1 MLPNFSYIRP
11 ASLAEALDHLAAPGA
26 RAHAGGTDLLGCLRD
41 RVFDARLV
49 VSLGGLAE
57 LRGISTARDGSLR
70 IGALTRIADVAAHPE
85 IAGQYSAL
93 AHAADAVASPQIR
106 HQGTI
111 GGNLCQRP
119 RCWYFRG
126 DFDCARKGG
135 DVCYAMAG
143 ENQRHA
149 LFGAGACLAV
159 HPSDTATALVALRA
173 RASIAGRRG
182 ARSVDLESFFV
193 LPDEDM
199 AKENVLQP
207 DEILTEIVVPSP
219 PAGFVS
225 AFRKVR
231 TRGAFDFALA
241 SLAVGLAIRQ
251 GRVEAPR
258 IVLGAAALKPWRAVE
273 AEQALAGARLNAKTI
288 ALAANAAVRNAT
300 PLEENAYKIPMFRG
314 LVLEVRREGG
324 ATAGPGSARS
334 RCRS

>member
-11 ASLAEALDHLAAPGA
+11 ASLAEALDQLAAPGA

-41 RVFDARLV
+41 RVFDARVV
-49 VSLGGLAE
+49 VSLGGLRE
-57 LRGISTARDGSLR
+57 LRGISTVAGGALR
-70 IGALTRIADVAAHPE
+70 IGALTTIAEVAAHPVVVE
-85 IAGQYSAL
+85 RCTAL

-126 DFDCARKGG
+126 DFDCTRKGG
-135 DVCYAMAG
+135 QICYAMAG
-143 ENQRHA
+143 EHQRHA
-149 LFGAGACLAV
+149 VFGAGACLAV
-159 HPSDTATALVALRA
+159 HPSDTATALVALGA
-173 RASIAGRRG
+173 RANIAGRGG
-182 ARSVDLESFFV
+182 ARSVDLESFFL

-207 DEILTEIVVPSP
+207 DEILTDVVVPP
-219 PAGFVS
+219 PPPGFVS

-241 SLAVGLAIRQ
+241 SVAAGLAVRQ

-273 AEQALAGARLNAKTI
+273 AEKILAGARLDAKTI
-288 ALAANAAVRNAT
+288 ALAANAAVRGAA
-300 PLEENAYKIPMFRG
+300 PFDGNAYKIPMFRG
-314 LVLEVRREGG
+314 LVLELLEGL
-324 ATAGPGSARS
+324 TLS
-334 RCRS
+334 

>member
-11 ASLAEALDHLAAPGA
+11 ASLGEALDQLAAPGA

-41 RVFDARLV
+41 RVFDARVV
-49 VSLGGLAE
+49 VSLGGLRE
-57 LRGISTARDGSLR
+57 LRGISTAAGGALR
-70 IGALTRIADVAAHPE
+70 IGALTTIAEVAAHPVVVE
-85 IAGQYSAL
+85 RCTAL

-106 HQGTI
+106 NQGTI

-126 DFDCARKGG
+126 DFDCTRKGG
-135 DVCYAMAG
+135 QICYAMAG
-143 ENQRHA
+143 EHQRHA
-149 LFGAGACLAV
+149 VFGAGACLAV
-159 HPSDTATALVALRA
+159 HPSDTATALVALGA
-173 RASIAGRRG
+173 RASIAGRG
-182 ARSVDLESFFV
+182 GTRSVDLESFFL

-207 DEILTEIVVPSP
+207 DEILTDIVVPPAP
-219 PAGFVS
+219 PGFVS

-241 SLAVGLAIRQ
+241 SVAVGLAVRQ

-273 AEQALAGARLNAKTI
+273 AEKVLAGARLDAKTI
-288 ALAANAAVRNAT
+288 TLAANAAVRGAA
-300 PLEENAYKIPMFRG
+300 PFDGNAYKIPMFRG
-314 LVLEVRREGG
+314 LVLELLEGL
-324 ATAGPGSARS
+324 TLS
-334 RCRS
+334 